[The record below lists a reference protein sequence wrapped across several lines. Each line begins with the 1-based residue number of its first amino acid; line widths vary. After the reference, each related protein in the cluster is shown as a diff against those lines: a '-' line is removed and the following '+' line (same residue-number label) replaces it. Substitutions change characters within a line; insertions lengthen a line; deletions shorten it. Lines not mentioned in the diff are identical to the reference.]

1 MTDAE
6 KMLARAIAPTMVTYC
21 PGSRIKRFATDM
33 AGFEKYQPEKKLTGG
48 QVKYLCQV
56 AVRYRRQIPEDIVQ
70 LARRMLAELEA
81 AHV

>member
-6 KMLARAIAPTMVTYC
+6 RMLARAIAPTLVTYC

-33 AGFEKYQPEKKLTGG
+33 AGFEKYHPEKTLTPG

-56 AVRYRRQIPEDIVQ
+56 AVRYRRQVAPDIVE
-70 LARRMLAELEA
+70 LARSMLDEVEGSA
-81 AHV
+81 A